1 MNILDILKKNKIKRT
16 IMKEKIIKI
25 LYSSIDEINK
35 LYSENK
41 KMEKSTKTVLFGSSG
56 SLDSLGLVNFIVSTE
71 EKIQDEFDVLIS
83 LADERAM
90 SKSETPFRTVGSL
103 INYIEML
110 LLEEING

>member
-90 SKSETPFRTVGSL
+90 SKSESPR
-103 INYIEML
+103 
-110 LLEEING
+110 

>member
-41 KMEKSTKTVLFGSSG
+41 KMEKSTKTVLFG
-56 SLDSLGLVNFIVSTE
+56 
-71 EKIQDEFDVLIS
+71 
-83 LADERAM
+83 
-90 SKSETPFRTVGSL
+90 
-103 INYIEML
+103 
-110 LLEEING
+110 

>member
-1 MNILDILKKNKIKRT
+1 MNILDILKKNKIKST

-90 SKSETPFRTVGSL
+90 SKSESPFRTVGSL